1 MIVAA
6 GEYICLESD
15 KASSLYVVKSGMLV
29 GSSKSN
35 DCGRLINFG
44 PGSIIGEFSLL
55 ESEPREFTLR
65 AAEESEILVI
75 EQEAL
80 QTTLKAKP
88 AWIKAILNFL
98 SSRNKIAQENQKKN
112 NLVQA
117 FPSLLYIFASHI
129 KETGVD
135 TIPLDTLCEKAQAL
149 NNTPADEVKR
159 LLDILQELK
168 LLKVQEKIVRA
179 ESLQIIPLLYET
191 LKYRAIHQKISP
203 NILSMTEQMVLSA
216 FVKIIR
222 ENNIPLQNGLCTV
235 STEILKA
242 EAKKS
247 MHGLTLTSR
256 TIAPLIQKN
265 LLKTS
270 STFDIH
276 SPIDNIGFF
285 YADFDKIMDLLEL
298 NLVFPQLDKKLVM

>member
-35 DCGRLINFG
+35 DSGRLVNFG

-55 ESEPREFTLR
+55 ESEPREYTLR

-75 EQEAL
+75 EQDAL

-88 AWIKAILNFL
+88 TWIKAILNFL
-98 SSRNKIAQENQKKN
+98 TSRNKIAQENQKKN
-112 NLVQA
+112 NLVQSL
-117 FPSLLYIFASHI
+117 PSLLYIFSAHL
-129 KETGVD
+129 KDTGID
-135 TIPLDTLCEKAQAL
+135 TIALDTLCERALAL
-149 NNTPADEVKR
+149 NNTPADETKR
-159 LLDILQELK
+159 LLDILQDLQI
-168 LLKVQEKIVRA
+168 LKVQGNTVRA
-179 ESLQIIPLLYET
+179 ESLQVIPLLYDT
-191 LKYRAIHQKISP
+191 LKFRALHQKVSP
-203 NILSMTEQMVLSA
+203 NILSMTEQMVLTT

-222 ENNIPLQNGLCTV
+222 ENNVPLQNGLCSV
-235 STEILKA
+235 PTEMLKA

-256 TIAPLIQKN
+256 TIAPLVQKN
-265 LLKTS
+265 LLEPS

-276 SPIDNIGFF
+276 TPIDSIGFF
-285 YADFDKIMDLLEL
+285 YADFDKILDLLEL
-298 NLVFPQLDKKLVM
+298 NRVFPLLDKKLVS